1 MDPNG
6 RFFVNLAVNLSSDW
20 DSCTGKRGRNPKFSS
35 MKKLEGQCDFVK
47 VWKGKK
53 RDLNGGTAFM
63 QCRLGPTR
71 FGTIKI
77 DFGTNQGGEEILCL
91 LNPHAPTKYRI
102 I

>member
-35 MKKLEGQCDFVK
+35 MKKLGDFVK

-63 QCRLGPTR
+63 QGSDRR

-77 DFGTNQGGEEILCL
+77 DFGTNQGVKRFF
-91 LNPHAPTKYRI
+91 AF
-102 I
+102 